1 MPLDKN
7 MIPGKLS
14 PGDTVGLI
22 APAGPVSEEETAPG
36 ISVLE
41 GRGFIV
47 RRGRHM
53 YRKDG
58 YLAGADRGRVE
69 DLHEMFSD
77 PAVKA
82 VLCARGGYGS
92 MRLLEDL
99 DYDLIASHPKIF
111 AGYSDITALLLSFY
125 RRCRLVAFHGPM
137 VRDCC
142 CKGAG
147 SMNLLLDVL
156 QGKVSPAVS
165 LSGPVVRE
173 GKVEGTLL
181 GGNLTILCH
190 LAATSFMPSLKGC
203 ILFLEDRGEKLYRID
218 RMLTQLALGGHLK
231 GLAGLVAG
239 DFTGCGDPEEVAALL
254 GDVSEAIPV
263 AAGLPVGHGVLNV
276 TLPVGVGAEL
286 DTMGPT
292 LRITGTWI
300 EE

>member
-1 MPLDKN
+1 MPFDKN
-7 MIPGKLS
+7 IIPGKLS
-14 PGDTVGLI
+14 PGDTIGLI

-41 GRGFIV
+41 ERGFVV
-47 RRGRHM
+47 RRGRHL

-58 YLAGADRGRVE
+58 YLAGDDSVRVE

-77 PAVKA
+77 PSVKA

-92 MRLLEDL
+92 MRLLENL

-125 RRCRLVAFHGPM
+125 RKCRLVAFHGPM

-156 QGKVSPAVS
+156 QGRGFPVVS

-173 GKVEGTLL
+173 GKAEGTLL
-181 GGNLTILCH
+181 GGNLTMLCH
-190 LAATSFMPSLKGC
+190 LAATPFMPSLEGC
-203 ILFLEDRGEKLYRID
+203 ILFLEDRGEDLYRID

-231 GLAGLVAG
+231 GLVGLVGG
-239 DFTGCGDPEEVAALL
+239 DFTDCGGLEKVAALL

-263 AAGLPVGHGVLNV
+263 VTGLPVGHGSLNI
-276 TLPVGVGAEL
+276 TLPVGVSAEL
-286 DTMGPT
+286 DTLGPT